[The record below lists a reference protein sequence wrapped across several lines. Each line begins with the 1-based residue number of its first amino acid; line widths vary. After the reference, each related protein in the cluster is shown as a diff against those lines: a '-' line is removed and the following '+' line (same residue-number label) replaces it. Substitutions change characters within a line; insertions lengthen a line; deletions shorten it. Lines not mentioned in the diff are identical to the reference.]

1 MIIPSTYADEEQI
14 KSVIKQYFDLKYES
28 LHDLK
33 LEDFGHLV
41 SRRDKAQRFLQE
53 ETDKREIEIFKA
65 DINELRYLKYDYFLE
80 YDSIKIREQTETA
93 VVTVIEGHDVVF
105 ETSPDITSSMRNL
118 KHSIVLRKED
128 NEWMIVRDNYNDDL
142 RKYLDKSGLSKN
154 QIFKRIRIR
163 KEKKDGKLLDEIPLN
178 IPNDIVPKVGKWY
191 SSYNRTS
198 ATSYAKRWAYK
209 RNSKFGDFSNMG
221 GDCTNFASQVINAGG
236 APMDSTGNY
245 LWYYYGYNSRSPSWT
260 GVNELYDYL
269 VGNTYTGPVG
279 SLTSDAYVE
288 KGDIIQ
294 LDFEGDDDFD
304 HSPVVVNKR
313 KNRSGGI
320 DIWIAAHSVDRY
332 NYPLASYDWEDIR
345 FISIKG
351 YYD

>member
-1 MIIPSTYADEEQI
+1 MTIPSTYADEEQI

-41 SRRDKAQRFLQE
+41 SRRNKAQRFLQE

-80 YDSIKIREQTETA
+80 YDSIKIREQTDTA

-154 QIFKRIRIR
+154 QIFKRIRMR

-178 IPNDIVPKVGKWY
+178 IPNNKVPKVGKWY
-191 SSYNRTS
+191 SS
-198 ATSYAKRWAYK
+198 
-209 RNSKFGDFSNMG
+209 
-221 GDCTNFASQVINAGG
+221 
-236 APMDSTGNY
+236 
-245 LWYYYGYNSRSPSWT
+245 
-260 GVNELYDYL
+260 
-269 VGNTYTGPVG
+269 
-279 SLTSDAYVE
+279 
-288 KGDIIQ
+288 
-294 LDFEGDDDFD
+294 
-304 HSPVVVNKR
+304 
-313 KNRSGGI
+313 
-320 DIWIAAHSVDRY
+320 
-332 NYPLASYDWEDIR
+332 
-345 FISIKG
+345 
-351 YYD
+351 

>member
-1 MIIPSTYADEEQI
+1 
-14 KSVIKQYFDLKYES
+14 
-28 LHDLK
+28 
-33 LEDFGHLV
+33 
-41 SRRDKAQRFLQE
+41 
-53 ETDKREIEIFKA
+53 
-65 DINELRYLKYDYFLE
+65 
-80 YDSIKIREQTETA
+80 
-93 VVTVIEGHDVVF
+93 
-105 ETSPDITSSMRNL
+105 
-118 KHSIVLRKED
+118 
-128 NEWMIVRDNYNDDL
+128 
-142 RKYLDKSGLSKN
+142 
-154 QIFKRIRIR
+154 
-163 KEKKDGKLLDEIPLN
+163 
-178 IPNDIVPKVGKWY
+178 
-191 SSYNRTS
+191 
-198 ATSYAKRWAYK
+198 
-209 RNSKFGDFSNMG
+209 MG

-269 VGNTYTGPVG
+269 VGNTYTGTVG